1 VDALGRWLVVLGGVL
16 AVAGLL
22 LLGASHLGLPLGRLP
37 GDLRIERG
45 GVRFFFPITTC
56 LLLSLLLSGLL
67 WLIGRIR

>member
-1 VDALGRWLVVLGGVL
+1 MDALGRWLVVLGGVL